1 MATRFRER
9 NCVSRTRGRRLVR
22 TRLAPGGH
30 ANGPTAGE
38 GDRRIQVRP
47 GMTAVPDEAEPQP
60 AHVPIHRRSEAGGT
74 RPTQSPD
81 CARRRRCGSVPR
93 PGTSHRRERSGDVVR
108 IGLSIGSA
116 YYDGSDWDNVV
127 ELVRVADRAGV
138 EFAWSAEAWGME
150 AVAPLAY
157 LAAVTERIT
166 LGTGIM
172 QISARTASMTAM
184 TALTMARLT
193 NDRFALGLG
202 VSGPQVVEGLHGGA
216 FAHPLGRLREYVA
229 VVKQA
234 IAGERIVHTGEHLVL
249 PRPGGEGK
257 ALRLSMPPKPD
268 LPIYLATLG
277 PKSLEFTGEAAD
289 GWLGTSFIP
298 EAADEVIGHIRT
310 GADRA
315 GRSMAE
321 IDLQVGVTIEIEDDV
336 DAVIERHRPRLAFT
350 LGAMGSAETNFY
362 NAAYSRA
369 GWAEVARDVQAKW
382 VAGDRE
388 GAVRAVPDE
397 LVLSSALIGSEDMV
411 LDRIRAHAAAGITTL
426 RLSPTGRDLRAQIAN
441 LERSIAV
448 IERAN

>member
-1 MATRFRER
+1 M
-9 NCVSRTRGRRLVR
+9 
-22 TRLAPGGH
+22 
-30 ANGPTAGE
+30 
-38 GDRRIQVRP
+38 
-47 GMTAVPDEAEPQP
+47 
-60 AHVPIHRRSEAGGT
+60 
-74 RPTQSPD
+74 
-81 CARRRRCGSVPR
+81 
-93 PGTSHRRERSGDVVR
+93 R

-116 YYDGSDWDNVV
+116 YYDGSDWDSVV

-150 AVAPLAY
+150 SVAPLAY

-172 QISARTASMTAM
+172 QISARTAAMTAM

-202 VSGPQVVEGLHGGA
+202 VSGPQVVEGLHGVP

-234 IAGERIVHTGEHLVL
+234 IAGERIAHQGVHIVL

-298 EAADEVIGHIRT
+298 EAADDVIGHIRT
-310 GADRA
+310 GAVRA

-350 LGAMGSAETNFY
+350 LGAMGSSETNFY

-369 GWAEVARDVQAKW
+369 GWADVARDVQTKW

-397 LVLSSALIGSEDMV
+397 LVLASALIGNEDMV
-411 LDRIRAHAAAGITTL
+411 RDRIRAHAEAGITTL
-426 RLSPTGRDLRAQIAN
+426 RLSPSGRDLRAKIAN

-448 IERAN
+448 IESVNGPVGRVAATLTDPPPRSDGGGR